1 MLQKTKIARKTNG
14 ASKAELVEL
23 LMQHLQPHLQAQV
36 ESWLNRQFLEIAAHQ
51 SNFNPFAIR
60 YSDYTEF
67 SENEERELRDKIYME
82 NYEWIESELAR
93 RKAEWMIVV
102 NGQILKSSSTLDN
115 IPTQPQLDRLGK
127 KRGFMPFL
135 FVRNVLIEE
144 SMITNHNATSWSKV
158 ALNDFLDGQNRK
170 TEIVE

>member
-1 MLQKTKIARKTNG
+1 MRAN
-14 ASKAELVEL
+14 KAY
-23 LMQHLQPHLQAQV
+23 
-36 ESWLNRQFLEIAAHQ
+36 
-51 SNFNPFAIR
+51 PFAIR

-67 SENEERELRDKIYME
+67 SENEESELRDKIYME

-102 NGQILKSSSTLDN
+102 NGQIIKSSRTLDN
-115 IPTQPQLDRLGK
+115 IPTQPHLDRLGK

-144 SMITNHNATSWSKV
+144 SIITNHNAASWSKV
-158 ALNDFLDGQNRK
+158 TLNDFYLLLELPLKILLDDQNK
-170 TEIVE
+170 NTEIVE